1 MLLLKIV
8 IMDVSYIKLMAKY
21 EAIQFRRGWIFKLF
35 ALIVVGIN
43 VSQLFIQGNFVRNE
57 WYWMALPSS
66 FPYFQALCFNIVQV
80 LFVIFAVHEVLN
92 REKRDTE
99 ASLLVHPISNVER
112 SFGQVLGIA
121 RVVFLTC
128 LVSMVFSMLVNLFA
142 SDSQFS
148 FWIYVFL
155 FCDVSVARLRVVG
168 GNGNVAFGMGEKSGG
183 GISGFNTR
191 FWCCRVVFV

>member
-148 FWIYVFL
+148 FWIYVFYFVTL
-155 FCDVSVARLRVVG
+155 VLPGFVLSVVL
-168 GNGNVAFGMGEKSGG
+168 
-183 GISGFNTR
+183 
-191 FWCCRVVFV
+191 